1 VLDVEAAALRKQQNK
16 ADEATV
22 ATTTVDVL
30 TNDADVAEAYDA
42 GTLTRR
48 ELVTAV
54 AGRLGVTDAARVT
67 EFVRPTVKA
76 TLEGFVPNDAF
87 TTPAK
92 DAAPCDAETV
102 AVDRVETAFG
112 DLALSNLGADELEA
126 LKLLDDANGPSGDD
140 PARCLFGA

>member
-1 VLDVEAAALRKQQNK
+1 MRRRRQRRPLQLGVLGRLDVRDGLGGGR
-16 ADEATV
+16 
-22 ATTTVDVL
+22 L
-30 TNDADVAEAYDA
+30 
-42 GTLTRR
+42 
-48 ELVTAV
+48 ELGDQCRQGLLEDAV

-76 TLEGFVPNDAF
+76 TLEDFVPNDAF

-102 AVDRVETAFG
+102 AIDRVESAFG

>member
-1 VLDVEAAALRKQQNK
+1 METEEAPKSTVLP
-16 ADEATV
+16 DEATI
-22 ATTTVDVL
+22 AKTTREVL
-30 TNDADVAEAYDA
+30 TNDAEIVAAYGA
-42 GTLTRR
+42 ETLTVRV
-48 ELVTAV
+48 LLTAV
-54 AGRLGVTDAARVT
+54 ACRLGVTDAARIA

-76 TLEGFVPNDAF
+76 TLEDFVPNDAF